1 MCEKGLGWIAPAL
14 IATLL
19 SINAPAFAEPTI
31 KVEQGTTSQTVEV
44 VSDSA
49 IALES
54 TEPFGELFIA
64 NPDIADI
71 SSISG
76 TTLYVLGKQPGR
88 TTLMLIREDN
98 SIISTIDIRVSPD
111 VTELTRRLSEVLQ
124 GEKIDVLPAKDGI
137 VLSGTVSST
146 EVVSRALEIAGHYA
160 QGRISNLLNVEVQEE
175 TPEPVV
181 MPEPVAVEE
190 EAKLVDPAVVEAQI
204 RTILP
209 DEAITVHEI
218 AGTIVLSGDVSS
230 QKRAQQ
236 ALQIARL
243 VAEGAEVSNLLSV
256 VEVQS
261 CNVRTRRG
269 NELIETKIP
278 CGRS

>member
-1 MCEKGLGWIAPAL
+1 MCEKGLSWIAPAL

-54 TEPFGELFIA
+54 AEPFGELFIA

-230 QKRAQQ
+230 QERAQQ

-278 CGRS
+278 CGKS

>member
-54 TEPFGELFIA
+54 AEPFGELFIA

-230 QKRAQQ
+230 QERAQQ

-278 CGRS
+278 CGKS

>member
-64 NPDIADI
+64 NADIADI

-230 QKRAQQ
+230 QERAQQ

-278 CGRS
+278 CGKS